1 LSPLKLAPQEYWQPG
16 EREALAA
23 GKPACFFNDLPL
35 HERISRKG
43 EVVLEEL
50 GFQDMDYLFHQ
61 YTLNGQQGHLGSP
74 WHSAYRTKTGWDKAA
89 IRALHSGDN
98 EALLKAWRDYLE
110 ESYHPNECWNLY
122 LLM

>member
-1 LSPLKLAPQEYWQPG
+1 
-16 EREALAA
+16 
-23 GKPACFFNDLPL
+23 
-35 HERISRKG
+35 
-43 EVVLEEL
+43 
-50 GFQDMDYLFHQ
+50 MDYLFHQ

-122 LLM
+122 LLMQLPRKQAVTLWQRINEENFKFVGAEYLLSILGTDALPGLLLALRHR